1 MACEF
6 IMQLSKLR
14 KSSAESVENT
24 NAFNH
29 FKEYL
34 HVERHVEI
42 ELRKLLRS
50 VNEKQGK
57 CLVLLCGSAGDG
69 KSHLISYMKNSDT
82 EGLLDGYELYND
94 ATESSEPTLTSIDT
108 LADKLTNFD
117 DEHYDNADG
126 SKMIIAINL
135 GTLNNFIE
143 SEKGKSFI
151 KLRKYVEE
159 NDILSSYAQETGYKD
174 NSVFQHVSFAD
185 YQVFSLSENGIQTV
199 FLENLLEKVFSQNED
214 NPFYQSYKKG
224 ETNCQL
230 CQRCPVRHNFEFL
243 SDPKNQQ
250 VLIHRI
256 VQAVI
261 IDKTIVATREVLNLL
276 YDLIVHPDFDK
287 QKISI
292 GTSVVQYLNDYIS
305 WTTPMLLNEYEDIS
319 PLINAM
325 RSHDVLRNRTAIAD
339 EEATRFHSLD
349 NIEKV
354 FEDTAKGTPYIAL
367 NTISNVSQLGG
378 IKPELKKIIYR
389 FIARLKAMEHNL
401 NRSEKEIRFEQY
413 LSYLYNQN
421 SGNEKKLAALYES
434 TKKAVLNWDGEFG
447 GDFIC
452 IDESNEH
459 NWILEELKLKAAINK
474 DAPKITGEINRFSPT
489 ISLRYKKDGQ
499 DNTKPVTIKID
510 FALYELISDM
520 KAGYR
525 PTIKDKNRH
534 TDFVSFVQQLI
545 ELGNKEERVTII
557 PKDGDKKYQIVFEE
571 NDFGFEFKVVK

>member
-143 SEKGKSFI
+143 SEKGKSFT

-224 ETNCQL
+224 EKNCQL

-305 WTTPMLLNEYEDIS
+305 WTTPMLLNEFEDIS

-339 EEATRFHSLD
+339 EEATMFHSLD

-474 DAPKITGEINRFSPT
+474 DAPKITGEIKRFSPT

>member
-143 SEKGKSFI
+143 SEKGKSFT

-224 ETNCQL
+224 EKNCQL

-305 WTTPMLLNEYEDIS
+305 WRTPMLLNEFEDIS

-339 EEATRFHSLD
+339 EEATMFHSLD

-474 DAPKITGEINRFSPT
+474 DAPKITGEIKRFSPT

>member
-421 SGNEKKLAALYES
+421 SGNEKKLDALYES

-474 DAPKITGEINRFSPT
+474 DAPKITGEIKRFSPT

>member
-34 HVERHVEI
+34 HVERYVEI

-243 SDPKNQQ
+243 SDSKNQQ

-292 GTSVVQYLNDYIS
+292 GTSDVQYLNDYIS

-459 NWILEELKLKAAINK
+459 HWILEELKLKAAINK
-474 DAPKITGEINRFSPT
+474 DAPKITGEIKRFSPT

-525 PTIKDKNRH
+525 PTIQDKNRH

>member
-82 EGLLDGYELYND
+82 EGLLEGYELYND

-108 LADKLTNFD
+108 LADKLTDFD

-143 SEKGKSFI
+143 SAKGKSFT

-159 NDILSSYAQETGYKD
+159 NKILSSYAQETGYKD
-174 NSVFQHVSFAD
+174 KSVFQHVSFAD

-199 FLENLLEKVFSQNED
+199 FLEKLLEKVFSQNDD
-214 NPFYQSYKKG
+214 NPFYQAYKKE

-292 GTSVVQYLNDYIS
+292 GTSDVQYLNDYIS
-305 WTTPMLLNEYEDIS
+305 WTTPMLLDEYEDIS

-354 FEDTAKGTPYIAL
+354 FEDTTKGTPYIVL

-413 LSYLYNQN
+413 LSYLYDQN

-459 NWILEELKLKAAINK
+459 HWILEELKLKAAINK
-474 DAPKITGEINRFSPT
+474 DASKITGEIQRFSPI

-525 PTIKDKNRH
+525 PTMQDKNRH

>member
-199 FLENLLEKVFSQNED
+199 FLETLLEKVFSQNED

-474 DAPKITGEINRFSPT
+474 DAPKITGEIKRFSPT

>member
-108 LADKLTNFD
+108 LADKLTDFD

-126 SKMIIAINL
+126 SKMIVAINL

-143 SEKGKSFI
+143 SAKGKSFT

-159 NDILSSYAQETGYKD
+159 NKILSSYAQEIGYKD
-174 NSVFQHVSFAD
+174 KSVFQHVSFAD

-199 FLENLLEKVFSQNED
+199 FLEKLLEKVFSQNDD
-214 NPFYQSYKKG
+214 NPFYQSYKKE

-243 SDPKNQQ
+243 SDPKNQH

-261 IDKTIVATREVLNLL
+261 IDKTIVATREILNLL

-292 GTSVVQYLNDYIS
+292 GTSDVQYLDDYIS
-305 WTTPMLLNEYEDIS
+305 WTTPMLLDEYEDIS

-354 FEDTAKGTPYIAL
+354 FEDTTKGTPYIVL

-413 LSYLYNQN
+413 LSYLYDQN

-459 NWILEELKLKAAINK
+459 HWIL
-474 DAPKITGEINRFSPT
+474 
-489 ISLRYKKDGQ
+489 GQ
-499 DNTKPVTIKID
+499 
-510 FALYELISDM
+510 
-520 KAGYR
+520 
-525 PTIKDKNRH
+525 
-534 TDFVSFVQQLI
+534 
-545 ELGNKEERVTII
+545 
-557 PKDGDKKYQIVFEE
+557 
-571 NDFGFEFKVVK
+571 

>member
-108 LADKLTNFD
+108 LADKLTDFD

-143 SEKGKSFI
+143 SEKGKSFT

-159 NDILSSYAQETGYKD
+159 NKILSSYAQETGYKD
-174 NSVFQHVSFAD
+174 KSVFQHVSFAD

-199 FLENLLEKVFSQNED
+199 FLEKLLEKVFSQNDD
-214 NPFYQSYKKG
+214 NPFYQSYKKE

-292 GTSVVQYLNDYIS
+292 GTSDVQYLNDYIS
-305 WTTPMLLNEYEDIS
+305 WTTPMLLDEYEDIS

-325 RSHDVLRNRTAIAD
+325 R
-339 EEATRFHSLD
+339 RF
-349 NIEKV
+349 
-354 FEDTAKGTPYIAL
+354 
-367 NTISNVSQLGG
+367 
-378 IKPELKKIIYR
+378 
-389 FIARLKAMEHNL
+389 
-401 NRSEKEIRFEQY
+401 
-413 LSYLYNQN
+413 
-421 SGNEKKLAALYES
+421 
-434 TKKAVLNWDGEFG
+434 
-447 GDFIC
+447 
-452 IDESNEH
+452 
-459 NWILEELKLKAAINK
+459 
-474 DAPKITGEINRFSPT
+474 
-489 ISLRYKKDGQ
+489 
-499 DNTKPVTIKID
+499 
-510 FALYELISDM
+510 
-520 KAGYR
+520 
-525 PTIKDKNRH
+525 
-534 TDFVSFVQQLI
+534 
-545 ELGNKEERVTII
+545 
-557 PKDGDKKYQIVFEE
+557 
-571 NDFGFEFKVVK
+571 

>member
-6 IMQLSKLR
+6 IMQLRKLR

-29 FKEYL
+29 FNEYL

-474 DAPKITGEINRFSPT
+474 DAPKITGEIKRFSPT

>member
-108 LADKLTNFD
+108 LADKLTDFD

-143 SEKGKSFI
+143 SEKGKSFT

-159 NDILSSYAQETGYKD
+159 NKILSSYAQETGYK
-174 NSVFQHVSFAD
+174 NKSVFQHVSFAD

-199 FLENLLEKVFSQNED
+199 FLEKLLEKVFSQNDD
-214 NPFYQSYKKG
+214 NPFYQSYKK
-224 ETNCQL
+224 EKTNCQL

-292 GTSVVQYLNDYIS
+292 GTSDVQYLNDYIS
-305 WTTPMLLNEYEDIS
+305 WTTPMLLDEYEDIS

-354 FEDTAKGTPYIAL
+354 FEDTTKGTPYIVL

-413 LSYLYNQN
+413 LSYLYDQN

-459 NWILEELKLKAAINK
+459 HWILEELKLKAAINK
-474 DAPKITGEINRFSPT
+474 DAPKITGEIQRFSPS

-525 PTIKDKNRH
+525 PTMQDKNRH

>member
-108 LADKLTNFD
+108 LADKLTDFD

-143 SEKGKSFI
+143 SAKGKPFT

-159 NDILSSYAQETGYKD
+159 NKILSSYAQETGYKD
-174 NSVFQHVSFAD
+174 KSVFQHVSFAD

-199 FLENLLEKVFSQNED
+199 FLEKLLEKVFSQNDD
-214 NPFYQSYKKG
+214 NPFYQSYKKE

-292 GTSVVQYLNDYIS
+292 GTSDVQYLNDYIS
-305 WTTPMLLNEYEDIS
+305 WTTPMLLDEYEDIS

-354 FEDTAKGTPYIAL
+354 FEDTTKGTPYIVL

-413 LSYLYNQN
+413 LSYLYDQN

-459 NWILEELKLKAAINK
+459 HWILEELKLKAAINK
-474 DAPKITGEINRFSPT
+474 DASKITGEIQRFSPI

-525 PTIKDKNRH
+525 PTMQDKNRH

>member
-24 NAFNH
+24 NDFNH

-108 LADKLTNFD
+108 LADKLTDFD

-143 SEKGKSFI
+143 SAKGKSFT

-159 NDILSSYAQETGYKD
+159 NKILSSYAQETGYKD
-174 NSVFQHVSFAD
+174 KSVFQHVSFAD

-199 FLENLLEKVFSQNED
+199 FLEKLLEKVFSQNDD
-214 NPFYQSYKKG
+214 NPFYQSYKKE

-292 GTSVVQYLNDYIS
+292 GTSDVQYLNDYIS
-305 WTTPMLLNEYEDIS
+305 WTTPMLLDEYEDIS
-319 PLINAM
+319 SLINAM

-339 EEATRFHSLD
+339 EEATRFHSLE

-354 FEDTAKGTPYIAL
+354 FEDTTKGTPYIVL

-413 LSYLYNQN
+413 LSYLYDQN

-459 NWILEELKLKAAINK
+459 HWILEELKLKAAINK
-474 DAPKITGEINRFSPT
+474 DATKITGEIQRFSPI

-525 PTIKDKNRH
+525 PTMQDKNRH

>member
-108 LADKLTNFD
+108 LADKLTDFD

-143 SEKGKSFI
+143 SAKGKSFT

-159 NDILSSYAQETGYKD
+159 NKILSSYAQETGYKD
-174 NSVFQHVSFAD
+174 KSVFQHVSFAD

-199 FLENLLEKVFSQNED
+199 FLEKLLEKVFSQNDD
-214 NPFYQSYKKG
+214 NPFYQAYKKE

-292 GTSVVQYLNDYIS
+292 GTSDVQYLNDYIS
-305 WTTPMLLNEYEDIS
+305 WTTPMLLDEYEDIS

-354 FEDTAKGTPYIAL
+354 FEDTTKGTPYIVL

-413 LSYLYNQN
+413 LSYLYDQN

-459 NWILEELKLKAAINK
+459 HWILEELKLKAAINK
-474 DAPKITGEINRFSPT
+474 DASKITGEIQRFSPI

-525 PTIKDKNRH
+525 PTMQDKNRH

>member
-108 LADKLTNFD
+108 LADKLTDFD

-143 SEKGKSFI
+143 SAKGKSFT

-159 NDILSSYAQETGYKD
+159 NKILSSYAQETGYKD
-174 NSVFQHVSFAD
+174 KSVFQHVSFAD

-199 FLENLLEKVFSQNED
+199 FLEKLLEKVFSQNDD
-214 NPFYQSYKKG
+214 NPFYQAYKKE

-292 GTSVVQYLNDYIS
+292 GTSDVQYLNDYIS
-305 WTTPMLLNEYEDIS
+305 WTTPMLLDEYEDIS

-349 NIEKV
+349 NIEKA
-354 FEDTAKGTPYIAL
+354 FEDTTKGTPYIVL

-413 LSYLYNQN
+413 LSYLYDQN
-421 SGNEKKLAALYES
+421 SGNEKKLAAPYES

-459 NWILEELKLKAAINK
+459 HWILEELKLKAAINK
-474 DAPKITGEINRFSPT
+474 DASKITGEIQRFSPI

-525 PTIKDKNRH
+525 PTMQDKNRH

>member
-214 NPFYQSYKKG
+214 NPFYQSYKKRG
-224 ETNCQL
+224 TNCQL

-474 DAPKITGEINRFSPT
+474 DAPKITGEIKRFSPT

>member
-108 LADKLTNFD
+108 LADKLTDFD

-143 SEKGKSFI
+143 SAKGKSFT

-159 NDILSSYAQETGYKD
+159 NKILSSYAQETGYKD
-174 NSVFQHVSFAD
+174 KSVFQHVSFAD

-199 FLENLLEKVFSQNED
+199 FLEKLLEKVFSQNDD
-214 NPFYQSYKKG
+214 NPFYQSYKKE

-292 GTSVVQYLNDYIS
+292 GTSDVQYLNDYIS
-305 WTTPMLLNEYEDIS
+305 WTTPMLLDEYEDIS

-325 RSHDVLRNRTAIAD
+325 RRHDVLRNRTAIAD

-354 FEDTAKGTPYIAL
+354 FEDTTKGTPYIVL

-378 IKPELKKIIYR
+378 IKPELKKII
-389 FIARLKAMEHNL
+389 
-401 NRSEKEIRFEQY
+401 
-413 LSYLYNQN
+413 
-421 SGNEKKLAALYES
+421 
-434 TKKAVLNWDGEFG
+434 
-447 GDFIC
+447 
-452 IDESNEH
+452 
-459 NWILEELKLKAAINK
+459 
-474 DAPKITGEINRFSPT
+474 
-489 ISLRYKKDGQ
+489 
-499 DNTKPVTIKID
+499 
-510 FALYELISDM
+510 
-520 KAGYR
+520 
-525 PTIKDKNRH
+525 
-534 TDFVSFVQQLI
+534 
-545 ELGNKEERVTII
+545 
-557 PKDGDKKYQIVFEE
+557 
-571 NDFGFEFKVVK
+571 

>member
-34 HVERHVEI
+34 HVERYVEI

-243 SDPKNQQ
+243 SDSKNQQ

-276 YDLIVHPDFDK
+276 YDLIVNPDFDK

-292 GTSVVQYLNDYIS
+292 GTSDVQYLNDYIS

-459 NWILEELKLKAAINK
+459 HWILEELKLKAAINK
-474 DAPKITGEINRFSPT
+474 DAPKITGEIKRFSPT

-525 PTIKDKNRH
+525 PTIQDKNRH

>member
-367 NTISNVSQLGG
+367 NTTSNVSQLGG

-474 DAPKITGEINRFSPT
+474 DAPKITGEIKRFSPT

>member
-143 SEKGKSFI
+143 SEKGKSFT

-199 FLENLLEKVFSQNED
+199 FLEKLLEKVFSQNED

-224 ETNCQL
+224 EKNCQL

-305 WTTPMLLNEYEDIS
+305 WTTPMLLNEFEDIS

-474 DAPKITGEINRFSPT
+474 DAPKITGEIKRFSPT

>member
-292 GTSVVQYLNDYIS
+292 GTSDVQYLNDYIS

-349 NIEKV
+349 NIETV

-459 NWILEELKLKAAINK
+459 HWILEELKLKAAINK
-474 DAPKITGEINRFSPT
+474 DAPKITGEIKRFSPT

-525 PTIKDKNRH
+525 PTIQDKNRH

>member
-108 LADKLTNFD
+108 LADKLTDFD

-143 SEKGKSFI
+143 SAKGKSFT

-159 NDILSSYAQETGYKD
+159 NKILSSYAQETGYKD
-174 NSVFQHVSFAD
+174 KSVFQHVSFAD

-199 FLENLLEKVFSQNED
+199 FLEKLLEKVFSQNDD
-214 NPFYQSYKKG
+214 NPFYQAYKKE

-292 GTSVVQYLNDYIS
+292 GTSDVQYLNDYIS
-305 WTTPMLLNEYEDIS
+305 WTTPMLLDEYEDIS

-349 NIEKV
+349 NIEKA
-354 FEDTAKGTPYIAL
+354 FEDTTKGTPYIVL

-413 LSYLYNQN
+413 LSYLYDQN

-459 NWILEELKLKAAINK
+459 HWILEELKLKAAINK
-474 DAPKITGEINRFSPT
+474 DASKITGEIQRFSPI

-525 PTIKDKNRH
+525 PTMQDKNRH

>member
-108 LADKLTNFD
+108 LADKLTDFD

-143 SEKGKSFI
+143 SAKGKSFT

-159 NDILSSYAQETGYKD
+159 NKILSSYAQETGYKD
-174 NSVFQHVSFAD
+174 KSVFQHVSFAD
-185 YQVFSLSENGIQTV
+185 YRVFSLSENGIQTV
-199 FLENLLEKVFSQNED
+199 FLEKLLEKVFSQNDD
-214 NPFYQSYKKG
+214 NPFYQAYKKE

-292 GTSVVQYLNDYIS
+292 GTSDVQYLNDYIS
-305 WTTPMLLNEYEDIS
+305 WTTPMLLDEYEDIS

-354 FEDTAKGTPYIAL
+354 FEDTTKGTPYIVL

-413 LSYLYNQN
+413 LSYLYDQN

-459 NWILEELKLKAAINK
+459 HWILEELKLKAAINK
-474 DAPKITGEINRFSPT
+474 DASKITGEIQRFSPI

-525 PTIKDKNRH
+525 PTMQDKNRH

>member
-108 LADKLTNFD
+108 LADKLTDFD

-143 SEKGKSFI
+143 SAKGKSFT

-159 NDILSSYAQETGYKD
+159 NKILSSYAQETGYKD
-174 NSVFQHVSFAD
+174 KSVFQHVSFAD

-199 FLENLLEKVFSQNED
+199 FLEKLLEKVFSQNDD
-214 NPFYQSYKKG
+214 NPFYQSYKKE

-292 GTSVVQYLNDYIS
+292 GTSDVQYLNDYIS
-305 WTTPMLLNEYEDIS
+305 WTTPMLLDEYEDIS

-325 RSHDVLRNRTAIAD
+325 RRHDVLRNRTAIAD
-339 EEATRFHSLD
+339 EEATGFHSLD

-354 FEDTAKGTPYIAL
+354 FEDTTKGTPYIVL

-378 IKPELKKIIYR
+378 IKPELKKII
-389 FIARLKAMEHNL
+389 
-401 NRSEKEIRFEQY
+401 
-413 LSYLYNQN
+413 
-421 SGNEKKLAALYES
+421 
-434 TKKAVLNWDGEFG
+434 
-447 GDFIC
+447 
-452 IDESNEH
+452 
-459 NWILEELKLKAAINK
+459 
-474 DAPKITGEINRFSPT
+474 
-489 ISLRYKKDGQ
+489 
-499 DNTKPVTIKID
+499 
-510 FALYELISDM
+510 
-520 KAGYR
+520 
-525 PTIKDKNRH
+525 
-534 TDFVSFVQQLI
+534 
-545 ELGNKEERVTII
+545 
-557 PKDGDKKYQIVFEE
+557 
-571 NDFGFEFKVVK
+571 

>member
-108 LADKLTNFD
+108 LADKLTDFD

-143 SEKGKSFI
+143 SAKGKSFT

-159 NDILSSYAQETGYKD
+159 NKILSSYAQETGYKD
-174 NSVFQHVSFAD
+174 KSVFQHVSFAD

-199 FLENLLEKVFSQNED
+199 FLEKLLEKVFSQNDD
-214 NPFYQSYKKG
+214 NPFYQSYKKE

-243 SDPKNQQ
+243 SDPNNQQ

-292 GTSVVQYLNDYIS
+292 GTSDVQYLNDYIS
-305 WTTPMLLNEYEDIS
+305 WTTPMLLDEYEDIS

-349 NIEKV
+349 NIEKA
-354 FEDTAKGTPYIAL
+354 FEDTTKGTPYIVL

-413 LSYLYNQN
+413 LSYLYDQN

-459 NWILEELKLKAAINK
+459 HWILEELKLKAAINK
-474 DAPKITGEINRFSPT
+474 DASKITGEIQRFSPI

-525 PTIKDKNRH
+525 PTMQDKNRH

>member
-319 PLINAM
+319 SLINAM

-474 DAPKITGEINRFSPT
+474 DAPKITGEIKRFSPT

>member
-50 VNEKQGK
+50 VDEKQGK

-108 LADKLTNFD
+108 LADKLTDFD

-143 SEKGKSFI
+143 SAKGKSFT

-159 NDILSSYAQETGYKD
+159 NKILSSYAQETGYKD
-174 NSVFQHVSFAD
+174 KSVFQHVSFAD

-199 FLENLLEKVFSQNED
+199 FLEKLLEKVFSQNDD
-214 NPFYQSYKKG
+214 NPFYQSYKKE

-292 GTSVVQYLNDYIS
+292 GTSDVQYLNDYIS
-305 WTTPMLLNEYEDIS
+305 WTTPMLLDEYEDIS

-325 RSHDVLRNRTAIAD
+325 RRHDVLRNRTAIAD

-354 FEDTAKGTPYIAL
+354 FEDTTKGTPYIVL

-378 IKPELKKIIYR
+378 IKPELKKII
-389 FIARLKAMEHNL
+389 
-401 NRSEKEIRFEQY
+401 
-413 LSYLYNQN
+413 
-421 SGNEKKLAALYES
+421 
-434 TKKAVLNWDGEFG
+434 
-447 GDFIC
+447 
-452 IDESNEH
+452 
-459 NWILEELKLKAAINK
+459 
-474 DAPKITGEINRFSPT
+474 
-489 ISLRYKKDGQ
+489 
-499 DNTKPVTIKID
+499 
-510 FALYELISDM
+510 
-520 KAGYR
+520 
-525 PTIKDKNRH
+525 
-534 TDFVSFVQQLI
+534 
-545 ELGNKEERVTII
+545 
-557 PKDGDKKYQIVFEE
+557 
-571 NDFGFEFKVVK
+571 

>member
-292 GTSVVQYLNDYIS
+292 GTSDVQYLNDYIS

-421 SGNEKKLAALYES
+421 SGNEKKLAAIYES

-459 NWILEELKLKAAINK
+459 HWILEELKLKAAINK
-474 DAPKITGEINRFSPT
+474 DAPKITGEIKRFSPT

-525 PTIKDKNRH
+525 PTIQDKNRH

>member
-1 MACEF
+1 MG
-6 IMQLSKLR
+6 
-14 KSSAESVENT
+14 SV
-24 NAFNH
+24 
-29 FKEYL
+29 
-34 HVERHVEI
+34 
-42 ELRKLLRS
+42 
-50 VNEKQGK
+50 
-57 CLVLLCGSAGDG
+57 
-69 KSHLISYMKNSDT
+69 
-82 EGLLDGYELYND
+82 
-94 ATESSEPTLTSIDT
+94 
-108 LADKLTNFD
+108 
-117 DEHYDNADG
+117 
-126 SKMIIAINL
+126 
-135 GTLNNFIE
+135 
-143 SEKGKSFI
+143 
-151 KLRKYVEE
+151 
-159 NDILSSYAQETGYKD
+159 
-174 NSVFQHVSFAD
+174 HVSFAD

-474 DAPKITGEINRFSPT
+474 DAPKITGEIKRFSPT

-557 PKDGDKKYQIVFEE
+557 PKDGDKKYQIVFQE

>member
-108 LADKLTNFD
+108 LADKLTDFD
-117 DEHYDNADG
+117 DEHYDNADR

-143 SEKGKSFI
+143 SAKGKSFT

-159 NDILSSYAQETGYKD
+159 NKILSSYAQETGYKD
-174 NSVFQHVSFAD
+174 KSVFQHVSFAD
-185 YQVFSLSENGIQTV
+185 YQVFSLSENGIQTI
-199 FLENLLEKVFSQNED
+199 FLEKLLEKVFSQNDD
-214 NPFYQSYKKG
+214 NPFYQSYKKE

-250 VLIHRI
+250 ILIHRI

-292 GTSVVQYLNDYIS
+292 GTSDVQYLNDYIS
-305 WTTPMLLNEYEDIS
+305 WTTPMLLDEYEDIS

-354 FEDTAKGTPYIAL
+354 FEDTTKGTPYIVL

-389 FIARLKAMEHNL
+389 FIARLKAMEHNI

-413 LSYLYNQN
+413 LSYLYDQN

-459 NWILEELKLKAAINK
+459 HWILEELKLKAAINK
-474 DAPKITGEINRFSPT
+474 DAPKITGEIQRFSPI
-489 ISLRYKKDGQ
+489 ISLSYKKDGQ

-525 PTIKDKNRH
+525 PTMQDKNRH

>member
-292 GTSVVQYLNDYIS
+292 GTSDVQYLNDYIS

-459 NWILEELKLKAAINK
+459 HWILEELKLKAAINK
-474 DAPKITGEINRFSPT
+474 DAPKITGEIKRFSPT

-525 PTIKDKNRH
+525 PTIQDKNRH

>member
-108 LADKLTNFD
+108 LADKLTDFD

-143 SEKGKSFI
+143 SAKGKSFT

-159 NDILSSYAQETGYKD
+159 NKILSSYAQETGYKD
-174 NSVFQHVSFAD
+174 KSVFQHVSFAD

-199 FLENLLEKVFSQNED
+199 FLEKLLEKVFSQNDD
-214 NPFYQSYKKG
+214 NPFYQSYKKE

-261 IDKTIVATREVLNLL
+261 IDKTFVATREVLNLL

-292 GTSVVQYLNDYIS
+292 GTSDVQYLNDYIS
-305 WTTPMLLNEYEDIS
+305 WTTPMLLDEYEDIS

-325 RSHDVLRNRTAIAD
+325 RRHDVLRNRTAIAD

-354 FEDTAKGTPYIAL
+354 FEDTTKGTPYIVL

-378 IKPELKKIIYR
+378 IKPELKKII
-389 FIARLKAMEHNL
+389 
-401 NRSEKEIRFEQY
+401 
-413 LSYLYNQN
+413 
-421 SGNEKKLAALYES
+421 
-434 TKKAVLNWDGEFG
+434 
-447 GDFIC
+447 
-452 IDESNEH
+452 
-459 NWILEELKLKAAINK
+459 
-474 DAPKITGEINRFSPT
+474 
-489 ISLRYKKDGQ
+489 
-499 DNTKPVTIKID
+499 
-510 FALYELISDM
+510 
-520 KAGYR
+520 
-525 PTIKDKNRH
+525 
-534 TDFVSFVQQLI
+534 
-545 ELGNKEERVTII
+545 
-557 PKDGDKKYQIVFEE
+557 
-571 NDFGFEFKVVK
+571 

>member
-292 GTSVVQYLNDYIS
+292 GTSDVQYLNDYIS

-339 EEATRFHSLD
+339 EEAIRFHSLD

-459 NWILEELKLKAAINK
+459 HWILEELKLKAAINK
-474 DAPKITGEINRFSPT
+474 DAPKITGEIKRFSPT

-525 PTIKDKNRH
+525 PTIQDKNRH

>member
-24 NAFNH
+24 NDFNH

-108 LADKLTNFD
+108 LEDKLTDFD

-143 SEKGKSFI
+143 SAKGKSFT

-159 NDILSSYAQETGYKD
+159 NKILSSYAQETGYKD
-174 NSVFQHVSFAD
+174 KSVFQHVSFAD

-199 FLENLLEKVFSQNED
+199 FLEKLLEKVFSQNDD
-214 NPFYQSYKKG
+214 NPFYQSYKKE

-292 GTSVVQYLNDYIS
+292 GTSDVQYLNDYIS
-305 WTTPMLLNEYEDIS
+305 WTTPMLLDEYEDIS
-319 PLINAM
+319 SLINAM

-339 EEATRFHSLD
+339 EEATRFHSLE

-354 FEDTAKGTPYIAL
+354 FEDTTKGTPYIVL

-413 LSYLYNQN
+413 LSYLYDQN

-459 NWILEELKLKAAINK
+459 HWILEELKLKAAINK
-474 DAPKITGEINRFSPT
+474 DATKITGEIQRFSPI

-525 PTIKDKNRH
+525 PTMQDKNRH

>member
-117 DEHYDNADG
+117 DEHYDTADG

-474 DAPKITGEINRFSPT
+474 DAPKITGEIKRFSPT

>member
-108 LADKLTNFD
+108 LADKLTDFD

-143 SEKGKSFI
+143 SAKGKSFT

-159 NDILSSYAQETGYKD
+159 NKILSSYAQETGYKD
-174 NSVFQHVSFAD
+174 KSVFQHVSFAD

-199 FLENLLEKVFSQNED
+199 FLEKLLEKVFSQNDD
-214 NPFYQSYKKG
+214 NPFYQSYKKE

-243 SDPKNQQ
+243 SDPNNQQ

-292 GTSVVQYLNDYIS
+292 GTSDVQYLNDYIS
-305 WTTPMLLNEYEDIS
+305 WTTPMLLDEYEDIS

-325 RSHDVLRNRTAIAD
+325 RRHDVLRNRTAIAD

-354 FEDTAKGTPYIAL
+354 FEDTTKGTPYIVL

-378 IKPELKKIIYR
+378 IKPELKKII
-389 FIARLKAMEHNL
+389 
-401 NRSEKEIRFEQY
+401 
-413 LSYLYNQN
+413 
-421 SGNEKKLAALYES
+421 
-434 TKKAVLNWDGEFG
+434 
-447 GDFIC
+447 
-452 IDESNEH
+452 
-459 NWILEELKLKAAINK
+459 
-474 DAPKITGEINRFSPT
+474 
-489 ISLRYKKDGQ
+489 
-499 DNTKPVTIKID
+499 
-510 FALYELISDM
+510 
-520 KAGYR
+520 
-525 PTIKDKNRH
+525 
-534 TDFVSFVQQLI
+534 
-545 ELGNKEERVTII
+545 
-557 PKDGDKKYQIVFEE
+557 
-571 NDFGFEFKVVK
+571 